1 MENAHQER
9 RRFSRCSCSL
19 RVQLRP
25 TGQPYP
31 TNCETADIS
40 LCGCYVKLMLPLPVG
55 TLLDVRIWT
64 GDTPVQVKAVVKTSH
79 PGVGNGI
86 DFIEMSSPDRFQLER
101 YLETLPEP
109 QASEFIP

>member
-1 MENAHQER
+1 MENTHQER
-9 RRFSRCSCSL
+9 RRFARRSCSL

-25 TGQPYP
+25 AGQSYP
-31 TNCETADIS
+31 NNCETTDIS

-55 TLLDVRIWT
+55 MLLDVHIWI
-64 GDTPVQVKAVVKTSH
+64 GDTPVQAKAVVKTSH

-86 DFIEMSSPDRFQLER
+86 DFIEMTSPNRFQLEH
-101 YLETLPEP
+101 YLETVPEP